1 MRSQKKKTT
10 TTNNSQSLLLSP
22 RGAERGVGWWL
33 GGHFPTPGLFPC
45 FWHARGFLSE
55 YSYTEDITG
64 KKADCIICQGQVVLK
79 ACSRFYACISSLPI
93 KPELRNSELSTWIN
107 VFLVSVENVKM
118 FQNRSIR
125 LCDQLKMLQ
134 CWRRTGPLPS
144 FFVTTPRNVT
154 PQDSPPPGICNW
166 RQKNTKARA
175 GALCSW
181 NWLTHYRFNSK
192 RIRKK

>member
-1 MRSQKKKTT
+1 MRSQKKQQQQQTIA
-10 TTNNSQSLLLSP
+10 NLFSFHLA
-22 RGAERGVGWWL
+22 RGREGGGVVV
-33 GGHFPTPGLFPC
+33 GHFPTPGLFPC

-93 KPELRNSELSTWIN
+93 KPELRNSEISTWIN

-118 FQNRSIR
+118 FKNGSIR

-154 PQDSPPPGICNW
+154 AQESPPPGICHW
-166 RQKNTKARA
+166 RQNNTKARA
-175 GALCSW
+175 GALGSS

-192 RIRKK
+192 RIRKN

>member
-1 MRSQKKKTT
+1 MGRE
-10 TTNNSQSLLLSP
+10 
-22 RGAERGVGWWL
+22 GGGVVV
-33 GGHFPTPGLFPC
+33 GHFPTPGLFPC

-118 FQNRSIR
+118 LICLKTAVFDLAINEKCCSVDGGTGLCPLFSSPRLGMWQHKSPHPRAFAIEGKKKRHKGPGGGGGLVQLELTDALSFQFQTNKKEIEI
-125 LCDQLKMLQ
+125 CEFEVHLK
-134 CWRRTGPLPS
+134 
-144 FFVTTPRNVT
+144 FV
-154 PQDSPPPGICNW
+154 
-166 RQKNTKARA
+166 
-175 GALCSW
+175 L
-181 NWLTHYRFNSK
+181 
-192 RIRKK
+192 